1 MTVTPLTLF
10 KILLT
15 AALCSYFATPAVI
28 RLAFKFN
35 LIDDPRTNKH
45 QKVTHTTPTPRGG
58 GLAIY
63 CGFLAASI
71 MYLPLDGH
79 LVGILLGGLVL
90 IILGLLDDKW
100 NLNPYF
106 RLLIQIVAASMPVLF
121 GIGIAFISHPF
132 NGILDLSHPQIA
144 INFMGES
151 RNLWI
156 LSDLFAVFWL
166 VFLMNMLNMGA
177 KGLPGQLSGVSAIA
191 ALTIALISIRYS
203 ADITEWPV
211 LILALITAGAFLGH
225 LPWNISPQRI
235 MPSFGGSTFAGY
247 ILGVLSILSTAKVGT
262 LLVVLGLPIVDTT
275 YTIIRRI
282 VSGKSPFWGD
292 RGHLHHKLL
301 DSGLSRNKVTYFYWF
316 LTALLGAL
324 ALNLNASQ
332 KLYTIVGITL
342 LIGSLLLILTFSLK
356 PKLKTK

>member
-1 MTVTPLTLF
+1 MTFTPLTLVG
-10 KILLT
+10 IVLI
-15 AALCSYFATPAVI
+15 AAVISYAATPLVI
-28 RLAFKFN
+28 SLALKLN
-35 LIDDPRTNKH
+35 LIDDPHTNKH
-45 QKVTHTTPTPRGG
+45 PKVTHKTATPRGG

-63 CGFLAASI
+63 SGFLIASI
-71 MYLPLDGH
+71 MFLPFDSH
-79 LVGILLGGLVL
+79 LLG
-90 IILGLLDDKW
+90 IILGGGILVILGLFDDKW
-100 NLNPYF
+100 NLSPYL
-106 RLLIQIVAASMPVLF
+106 RLLVQIIAASLPVLF
-121 GIGIAFISHPF
+121 GIGIAFISNPF
-132 NGILDLSHPQIA
+132 NGILDLSHPQVS
-144 INFMGES
+144 FTLLGEV
-151 RNLWI
+151 RTIWI

-191 ALTIALISIRYS
+191 ALTIALISLQYS

-247 ILGVLSILSTAKVGT
+247 MLGVLSILSTAKVGT
-262 LLVVLGLPIVDTT
+262 LLVVLGIPIVDTT

-282 VSGKSPFWGD
+282 LSGKSPFWGD

-301 DSGLSRNKVTYFYWF
+301 DSGMTRNNVTYTYWF
-316 LTALLGAL
+316 MTALLGAL

-332 KLYTIVGITL
+332 KLYTIVGVIL
-342 LIGSLLLILTFSLK
+342 LIGSVLLALTITIRTTSQK
-356 PKLKTK
+356 